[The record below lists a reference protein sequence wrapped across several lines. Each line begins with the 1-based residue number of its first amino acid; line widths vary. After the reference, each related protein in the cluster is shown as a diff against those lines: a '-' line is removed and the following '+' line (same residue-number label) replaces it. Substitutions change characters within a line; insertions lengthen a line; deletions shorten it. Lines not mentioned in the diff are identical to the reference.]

1 MRSSAMPYKQAY
13 RLNYLRILYA
23 MPSPPICSIM
33 AQTCVSFRCYWV
45 TVIYPP
51 PKFTPTWPKCVCSNC
66 MPRITLALSPIFI
79 HHLRPRSVN
88 EPGFFF
94 VMLGDQFLSI
104 AKRKG
109 YLCHL
114 PAQKFLLHAL
124 WQAA

>member
-1 MRSSAMPYKQAY
+1 
-13 RLNYLRILYA
+13 
-23 MPSPPICSIM
+23 
-33 AQTCVSFRCYWV
+33 
-45 TVIYPP
+45 
-51 PKFTPTWPKCVCSNC
+51 
-66 MPRITLALSPIFI
+66 MPRITLAPSLIFI

-124 WQAA
+124 WQAAWSLLPVPTQITMKKSKAL